1 LLNEIENPYNLEDQT
16 ALITGAAG
24 LLGVEHAMALLS
36 IGASVVMTDVDENS
50 LAQVHRE
57 NLSQLDPDRVRWEQM
72 DVTSSSSVLQTAQK
86 LADGGVRVDILV
98 NNAAIDPKVGGDSAG
113 KELLRLESFPIDE
126 WERQL
131 AVGLSGAFLCSQVF
145 GTRMARDGGGG
156 VILNVSSD
164 LSVIAPDQRLYRQT
178 DLPDDRQP
186 VKPVT
191 YSVVKTG
198 LVGLTR
204 YLATYWADSG
214 VRANALSPGGVQTEQ
229 DPEFVSRIS
238 RLIPLGRMAHRSEY
252 RAAVQ
257 FLCSGASSYMTGQNL
272 VIDGGRSVW

>member
-1 LLNEIENPYNLEDQT
+1 MLNEIENPYNLEDQT